1 MFVSSGQISAAV
13 MVHLGGRDMWGSKA
27 GPNDQFRGVLWV
39 GVRHNPRLDVHSG
52 ALSGMVRHETSNESE
67 VK

>member
-1 MFVSSGQISAAV
+1 
-13 MVHLGGRDMWGSKA
+13 MWGSKA
-27 GPNDQFRGVLWV
+27 GPNDQFRGVSWV

-52 ALSGMVRHETSNESE
+52 ALSGMVRHETSNERE